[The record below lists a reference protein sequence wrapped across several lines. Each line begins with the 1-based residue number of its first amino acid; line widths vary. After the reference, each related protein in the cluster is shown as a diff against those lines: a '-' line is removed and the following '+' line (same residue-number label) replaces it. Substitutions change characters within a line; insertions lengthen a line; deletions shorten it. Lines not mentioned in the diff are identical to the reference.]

1 MTEKDILLSFASK
14 IFAKTDEELAALLY
28 QKSDEGETLKADAF
42 DQLVNLDTSRIT
54 RIKKATNTDL
64 FDNGHKKG
72 TKEAMEEFEKRFK
85 ENTGHQSDS
94 TGMDLILE
102 WGETL
107 KTGITEDKLKTHPT
121 FLSAEKNWKDKYD
134 RDLGQIKTEFE
145 SFKTAVAREQKF
157 AGIRQKG
164 EEIFMGLRPVLSEDP
179 VKAKRQVNN
188 FLDSL
193 KSFDFME
200 QEGQMII
207 SRDGH
212 RIEDEHSNPVSFDRF
227 VKDNAEL
234 IFDFH
239 QQDQKANAG
248 NKNVFVTVPKT
259 EAEYNTAIQNE
270 SDPAKRIKLQD
281 EFYRS
286 QGKPLPKIS

>member
-145 SFKTAVAREQKF
+145 SFKTAVAR
-157 AGIRQKG
+157 
-164 EEIFMGLRPVLSEDP
+164 
-179 VKAKRQVNN
+179 
-188 FLDSL
+188 
-193 KSFDFME
+193 
-200 QEGQMII
+200 
-207 SRDGH
+207 
-212 RIEDEHSNPVSFDRF
+212 
-227 VKDNAEL
+227 
-234 IFDFH
+234 
-239 QQDQKANAG
+239 
-248 NKNVFVTVPKT
+248 
-259 EAEYNTAIQNE
+259 
-270 SDPAKRIKLQD
+270 
-281 EFYRS
+281 
-286 QGKPLPKIS
+286 